1 MQVVKVQDSCQFK
14 DFIAGNMDLI
24 KEKKSKAPY
33 VGLVRII
40 QDGNVVSIDK
50 DHPEGWLTNVTVGIG
65 REYVAQ
71 RVFGLTSGRTTNLT
85 VAGTI
90 DVSAFTVTHFGIGSG
105 GTSAGPTLVTPTV
118 ADTKLNSALQFNAS
132 ALDYNNGS
140 TTQTKAAKSI
150 TSGGGSIVFQT
161 DPLSNNNYSAVK
173 CTCVVAASE
182 PITNELGAT
191 LTTGNAAKIDEAML
205 FASSGTTLIPFAH
218 ITFMPK
224 YVEFESTL
232 TIEWIIIF

>member
-1 MQVVKVQDSCQFK
+1 MLITVKDSCTVEAFL
-14 DFIAGNMDLI
+14 AGNAELI
-24 KEKKSKAPY
+24 NNKRSKSPCI
-33 VGLVRII
+33 GLVRLI
-40 QDGNVVSIDK
+40 QNGKIVSVDK

-65 REYVAQ
+65 REFVAQ
-71 RVFGLTSGRTTNLT
+71 RVFGLPSGRAGNL
-85 VAGTI
+85 AGPSTI
-90 DVSAFTVTHFGIGSG
+90 DVTSLTVTHFGIGAG

-118 ADTKLNSALQFNAS
+118 SDTKLATPLQFNSTAV
-132 ALDYNNGS
+132 DYNSG
-140 TTQTKAAKSI
+140 TGIQLKAAKPI
-150 TSGGGSIVFQT
+150 TAGGGSILFQT
-161 DPLSNNNYSAVK
+161 DPLSNNNYSSVK

-218 ITFMPK
+218 ISFMPK